1 MSNFRIFI
9 LAFLVVVLVV
19 LGMIYVN
26 ISSRMDVIQQQQQMA
41 SAPVPVNPSPYLPMP
56 TQAPA
61 SAVQPVVVA
70 DPVVSEELAHVS
82 AELERMKKENEELK
96 KRHALAEEERDL
108 LERQSMEK
116 GDPRLQW
123 LNEIK
128 DAEQVGRVT
137 EYYRDANLVLFQSIG
152 QPDLKV
158 GQELGIRRR
167 GSIFVSLIID
177 GVDPD
182 GKVFQSYVKRNTLF
196 DNNDKEPIKPGD
208 EVIVPPASW
217 QENMTEE
224 DKSGMVSP
232 SAPVPVEAPK
242 PVMIPME
249 PRCGSVFSQAK

>member
-9 LAFLVVVLVV
+9 LAFLVVVLVI

-249 PRCGSVFSQAK
+249 P

>member
-82 AELERMKKENEELK
+82 AGLGRMKKENEELK

-249 PRCGSVFSQAK
+249 P

>member
-232 SAPVPVEAPK
+232 FAPVPVEAPK

-249 PRCGSVFSQAK
+249 P

>member
-1 MSNFRIFI
+1 MSNFRILI
-9 LAFLVVVLVV
+9 LVFLVVVLAV

-26 ISSRMDVIQQQQQMA
+26 ISSRMDVIQQQQQIA
-41 SAPVPVNPSPYLPMP
+41 SAPAAVNSSPYLPMP

-61 SAVQPVVVA
+61 AAVQPVVVA
-70 DPVVSEELAHVS
+70 DPVVSEELAHAT
-82 AELERMKKENEELK
+82 AELERIKKENEELK
-96 KRHALAEEERDL
+96 KRHAMAEEERAL
-108 LERQSMEK
+108 LERRSIEK

-182 GKVFQSYVKRNTLF
+182 GKVFQSYVKRNKLF

-217 QENMTEE
+217 QENMMGEGEAGTA
-224 DKSGMVSP
+224 SP
-232 SAPVPVEAPK
+232 AAPIPAEAPK

-249 PRCGSVFSQAK
+249 P

>member
-1 MSNFRIFI
+1 MSNFRILI
-9 LAFLVVVLVV
+9 LAFLVVVLAV

-26 ISSRMDVIQQQQQMA
+26 ISSRMDVIQQQQMA
-41 SAPVPVNPSPYLPMP
+41 PAPAPVNPSPYLPMP

-108 LERQSMEK
+108 LERQSIEK

-224 DKSGMVSP
+224 DKSGMAP
-232 SAPVPVEAPK
+232 SSTPVPVKAPK

-249 PRCGSVFSQAK
+249 P

>member
-1 MSNFRIFI
+1 MSNFRILI
-9 LAFLVVVLVV
+9 LAFLVVVLAV

-217 QENMTEE
+217 QENMMGEGE
-224 DKSGMVSP
+224 PGAAP
-232 SAPVPVEAPK
+232 SAAPAPAAAPQ

-249 PRCGSVFSQAK
+249 P

>member
-70 DPVVSEELAHVS
+70 DPVVSKELAHVS

-249 PRCGSVFSQAK
+249 P

>member
-1 MSNFRIFI
+1 
-9 LAFLVVVLVV
+9 
-19 LGMIYVN
+19 MIYVN

-41 SAPVPVNPSPYLPMP
+41 STPAPVNPSPYLPMP

-249 PRCGSVFSQAK
+249 P

>member
-82 AELERMKKENEELK
+82 AELERMKQENEELK

-249 PRCGSVFSQAK
+249 P

>member
-61 SAVQPVVVA
+61 SAAQPVVVA

-249 PRCGSVFSQAK
+249 P

>member
-41 SAPVPVNPSPYLPMP
+41 SAPVPVNPSPYLP
-56 TQAPA
+56 
-61 SAVQPVVVA
+61 
-70 DPVVSEELAHVS
+70 
-82 AELERMKKENEELK
+82 
-96 KRHALAEEERDL
+96 
-108 LERQSMEK
+108 ERQSMEK

-249 PRCGSVFSQAK
+249 P

>member
-1 MSNFRIFI
+1 MSNFRILI
-9 LAFLVVVLVV
+9 LAFLVVVLAV

-41 SAPVPVNPSPYLPMP
+41 SAPVPVNSSPYLPMP

-249 PRCGSVFSQAK
+249 P

>member
-1 MSNFRIFI
+1 MSNFRILI

-108 LERQSMEK
+108 LERQNMEK

-224 DKSGMVSP
+224 DKSGMASP
-232 SAPVPVEAPK
+232 STPVPVEAPK

-249 PRCGSVFSQAK
+249 P

>member
-116 GDPRLQW
+116 GAPRLQW

-249 PRCGSVFSQAK
+249 P

>member
-158 GQELGIRRR
+158 GQDLGIRRR

-249 PRCGSVFSQAK
+249 P

>member
-1 MSNFRIFI
+1 
-9 LAFLVVVLVV
+9 
-19 LGMIYVN
+19 
-26 ISSRMDVIQQQQQMA
+26 MA

-249 PRCGSVFSQAK
+249 P

>member
-9 LAFLVVVLVV
+9 LAFLLVVLVV

-249 PRCGSVFSQAK
+249 P

>member
-26 ISSRMDVIQQQQQMA
+26 ISSSMDVIQQQQQMA

-249 PRCGSVFSQAK
+249 P

>member
-61 SAVQPVVVA
+61 SAIQPVVVA

-249 PRCGSVFSQAK
+249 P

>member
-1 MSNFRIFI
+1 MSNFRILI
-9 LAFLVVVLVV
+9 LVFLVVVLAV

-26 ISSRMDVIQQQQQMA
+26 ISSRMDVIQQQQQIA
-41 SAPVPVNPSPYLPMP
+41 PAPVPAAVTPSSYIPVP
-56 TQAPA
+56 TQAPGN
-61 SAVQPVVVA
+61 AVQPVVVA
-70 DPVVSEELAHVS
+70 DPVVSEELAHAT

-96 KRHALAEEERDL
+96 KRRAMAEEERAL
-108 LERQSMEK
+108 LERKSLEK

-152 QPDLKV
+152 QPNLKV

-196 DNNDKEPIKPGD
+196 DNNDKETIKPGD

-217 QENMTEE
+217 QENMPAGGE
-224 DKSGMVSP
+224 SGADPAAVPSP
-232 SAPVPVEAPK
+232 AAPPQ

-249 PRCGSVFSQAK
+249 P

>member
-232 SAPVPVEAPK
+232 SAPVPGEAPK

-249 PRCGSVFSQAK
+249 P

>member
-1 MSNFRIFI
+1 MSNFRILI
-9 LAFLVVVLVV
+9 LAFLVVVLAV

-41 SAPVPVNPSPYLPMP
+41 SAPVPVNPSPYLPRP

-108 LERQSMEK
+108 LERQNMEK

-232 SAPVPVEAPK
+232 SAPAPVEAPK

-249 PRCGSVFSQAK
+249 P

>member
-1 MSNFRIFI
+1 MSNFRILI
-9 LAFLVVVLVV
+9 LAFLVVVLAV

-41 SAPVPVNPSPYLPMP
+41 SAPAPVNPSPYLPMP

-217 QENMTEE
+217 QENMMGEGE
-224 DKSGMVSP
+224 PGAAP
-232 SAPVPVEAPK
+232 SAAPAPAAAPQ

-249 PRCGSVFSQAK
+249 P

>member
-1 MSNFRIFI
+1 
-9 LAFLVVVLVV
+9 VLVV

-182 GKVFQSYVKRNTLF
+182 GKVFQSYVKRNTL
-196 DNNDKEPIKPGD
+196 I
-208 EVIVPPASW
+208 
-217 QENMTEE
+217 MTRNLSSRGM
-224 DKSGMVSP
+224 KSLFRLRAGR
-232 SAPVPVEAPK
+232 K
-242 PVMIPME
+242 T
-249 PRCGSVFSQAK
+249 

>member
-41 SAPVPVNPSPYLPMP
+41 SAPVPVNPAPYLPMP
-56 TQAPA
+56 PQAPA

-249 PRCGSVFSQAK
+249 P

>member
-70 DPVVSEELAHVS
+70 DPVVSEELTHVS

-249 PRCGSVFSQAK
+249 P

>member
-9 LAFLVVVLVV
+9 LAFLEVVLVV

-249 PRCGSVFSQAK
+249 P